1 MDMRSIVRRMLDP
14 QRRLALKQSGARGEE
29 GAAIIETALSMVV
42 LLTILFG
49 IMEVSLALYS
59 NHFIAEASREGARY
73 AIVRGS
79 TYSPTTCPAPP
90 NAATCVAQG
99 GNNTGD
105 IATYVKGLGFP
116 GINSSYMTVN
126 SSWSAYLYGKTCPTS
141 GPCNSPGN
149 QVTVTVL
156 YNFPLS
162 IPFVPATS
170 YALSSTA
177 TMIIQQ

>member
-1 MDMRSIVRRMLDP
+1 
-14 QRRLALKQSGARGEE
+14 
-29 GAAIIETALSMVV
+29 MVV

-79 TYSPTTCPAPP
+79 TLGTACTAPGT
-90 NAATCVAQG
+90 ATCVAQG

-116 GINSSYMTVN
+116 GINSSNMTVN
-126 SSWSAYLYGKTCPTS
+126 SSWSAYLYGKTCPGT

-156 YNFPLS
+156 YSFPLN